1 MARFT
6 LYQRQQH
13 QTQIAVLKQAMTPA
27 TAPAMFF
34 TTTTVLPT
42 ASKMVTTATAVVAM
56 PLFPL
61 VVVACK
67 SIKHHGCYLLID
79 DMSIDAFRYI

>member
-1 MARFT
+1 
-6 LYQRQQH
+6 
-13 QTQIAVLKQAMTPA
+13 VLKQAMTPA

-61 VVVACK
+61 FVMVMVTVR
-67 SIKHHGCYLLID
+67 
-79 DMSIDAFRYI
+79 MVT